1 MRDQISL
8 RDHTLANKRA
18 VYVSL
23 KKFKSQ
29 TTSFKSISFF
39 KRYVTVVQYDMF
51 THIIVHLT
59 ESNRDK

>member
-18 VYVSL
+18 VYVSF

-29 TTSFKSISFF
+29 QHHSNQFHFLNATLRSYSMICSL
-39 KRYVTVVQYDMF
+39 
-51 THIIVHLT
+51 IVHLT